1 LGLYRDTYYK
11 KGKKPEPSYE
21 INKEVEEAEIIILK
35 NRDGRI
41 GTAYVSFE
49 GRCTKFMNKKEE
61 QPLIIEFE
69 K

>member
-1 LGLYRDTYYK
+1 MMSGRAFKSSLIKLFIFFK
-11 KGKKPEPSYE
+11 
-21 INKEVEEAEIIILK
+21 IIILK

>member
-1 LGLYRDTYYK
+1 MKSSDFNFLS
-11 KGKKPEPSYE
+11 PWW